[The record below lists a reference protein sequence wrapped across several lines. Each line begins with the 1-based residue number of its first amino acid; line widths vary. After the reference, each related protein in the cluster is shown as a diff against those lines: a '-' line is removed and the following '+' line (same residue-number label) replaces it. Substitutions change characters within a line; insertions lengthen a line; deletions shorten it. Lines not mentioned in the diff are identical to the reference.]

1 MDYLGVAIS
10 QPVFLDTP
18 RPILSSLPRRDPST
32 YLEDLTRLSAVIC
45 TYAQQTSIVITETLR
60 AEL

>member
-10 QPVFLDTP
+10 QPVILDTP
-18 RPILSSLPRRDPST
+18 RPILSRLPRRDPST

-45 TYAQQTSIVITETLR
+45 TYAQQKSIVITEALR